1 MARRSGEVTT
11 WPMSAVFI
19 AGAAAL
25 ILVALILF
33 GFLGGSFGKRFS
45 DRFVDIFFSVSL
57 PVAPIFLKRGKKKR
71 KGQVDDEAVLT
82 VTIIIGALFA
92 LIALLYLGF
101 VNDGFAK
108 AGSIIKQR
116 FERTGGFFGT

>member
-1 MARRSGEVTT
+1 
-11 WPMSAVFI
+11 MSAVFI

-25 ILVALILF
+25 IIVALILF
-33 GFLGGSFGKRFS
+33 AFLGGSFGKRLS
-45 DRFVDIFFSVSL
+45 ERFVDIFFSISL
-57 PVAPIFLKRGKKKR
+57 PISPIFLKRKRVKR